1 MRPHES
7 ILYILNEIVYKDRRV
22 VTSDNEWYNE
32 WQQVIISAKLPF
44 YKYCVTVWV
53 VSHFITPKVIAGSSN
68 TVIDVLFSVL
78 KIYANLSRTTF
89 MVFLK
94 LSMCYYLLFIIKTCF
109 YFFNE
114 KQIIYF
120 ALYFQKDIHTYQLV
134 WRVYNK
140 PLKNN

>member
-1 MRPHES
+1 MRPYES

-22 VTSDNEWYNE
+22 ITSDNEWYNE
-32 WQQVIISAKLPF
+32 WQQVIILAKLPF
-44 YKYCVTVWV
+44 YKYCVIVWV

-68 TVIDVLFSVL
+68 AVIDVLFSVL
-78 KIYANLSRTTF
+78 KIYANLSWTTF

-94 LSMCYYLLFIIKTCF
+94 LSMCYYLLFVIKTCF
-109 YFFNE
+109 YILNE

-134 WRVYNK
+134 WRV
-140 PLKNN
+140 L